1 MRTYLTLLAGVL
13 AISLPASVTA
23 QNFTST
29 RTDCSGLELYG
40 AKGIPNGSTH
50 AYQFRGIC
58 RELEMDDGTT
68 VLGVR
73 WEGWVEIESTYDTK
87 TATLVEGATVKISG
101 PSSGP
106 PSGDIKLVLKC
117 AQDPMLTSS
126 KCAVM
131 QATSTTNW
139 PDFAKAWQS
148 GKPFT
153 QGKVT
158 LALAS
163 SLSSKSSSGNPPPPP
178 PAPKSNAP
186 TLQDLSKTVAAIE
199 ANKSASRDGP
209 APVVGAPR
217 VSTGAATAEIPLEA
231 GARIA
236 LRDGRSVA
244 ALMHAGA
251 LRWSMVGA
259 DSAVLRTFPA
269 GSRVLRSGS
278 KILVDWGGGTYDAGP
293 ERTARRLTLPRR
305 GDP

>member
-1 MRTYLTLLAGVL
+1 MRMKLTLLVGTL
-13 AISLPASVTA
+13 AAALPASAAA
-23 QNFTST
+23 QTFPST
-29 RTDCSGLELYG
+29 RTDCSGLELFG
-40 AKGIPNGSTH
+40 AKGIPNGATH

-58 RELEMDDGTT
+58 RELKMGVGKILD
-68 VLGVR
+68 VR
-73 WEGWVEIESTYDTK
+73 WEGWVEIESIYDTK

-117 AQDPMLTSS
+117 AQDPMLTAS
-126 KCAVM
+126 KCTIM
-131 QATSTTNW
+131 QSTATTSW
-139 PDFAKAWQS
+139 PDFAQAWKS
-148 GKPFT
+148 GTPFT

-186 TLQDLSKTVAAIE
+186 TLQDLGKTVAVIE
-199 ANKSASRDGP
+199 ANKAASRDGP
-209 APVVGAPR
+209 APAVGAPR
-217 VSTGAATAEIPLEA
+217 GSTGAATAEIPLEA

-244 ALMHAGA
+244 ALMHEGS
-251 LRWSMVGA
+251 LRWSMLDA
-259 DSAVLRTFPA
+259 DSTVLRTFPI

-278 KILVDWGGGTYDAGP
+278 EILVDWGGGTYNAGP
-293 ERTARRLTLPRR
+293 ERAARRLTLPRR

>member
-1 MRTYLTLLAGVL
+1 MRIYLTLLVGALAAG
-13 AISLPASVTA
+13 LPVCAAA

-40 AKGIPNGSTH
+40 AKGIPSGSKH
-50 AYQFRGIC
+50 GYQFRGIC
-58 RELEMDDGTT
+58 RELEMDDDKT

-73 WEGWVEIESTYDTK
+73 WQGWVEVESVYDTK
-87 TATLVEGATVKISG
+87 TATFIEGATVKISG

-106 PSGDIKLVLKC
+106 PSGDVNMILKC

-126 KCAVM
+126 KCTVM
-131 QATSTTNW
+131 QSAATTPW
-139 PDFAKAWQS
+139 PNFVQAWQN

-158 LALAS
+158 LALAT
-163 SLSSKSSSGNPPPPP
+163 SLSSKTSSRNPPPPP
-178 PAPKSNAP
+178 PAPKSTAP
-186 TLQDLSKTVAAIE
+186 MLQDLGKTVAAIE

-209 APVVGAPR
+209 APVVSAPR
-217 VSTGAATAEIPLEA
+217 ASTGAATAEIPLKA

-236 LRDGRSVA
+236 LRNGRSVA

-251 LRWSMVGA
+251 LRWSMLGA
-259 DSAVLRTFPA
+259 DSGVLRTFPA
-269 GSRVLRSGS
+269 GSRVLRNGAE
-278 KILVDWGGGTYDAGP
+278 ILVDWGGGTYNAGP
-293 ERTARRLTLPRR
+293 ERPARRLTLPRR